1 VANVVQIDRDKMAES
16 DPIIIPLTRQ
26 TDLARM
32 AKVAAGD
39 RLVMKSVFEEFSGP
53 LNSFVRN
60 WLANP
65 HDASDVVSEVMIEV
79 WKNAARYEGRSA
91 LKSWIFSIARN
102 KSIDLNRKGARI
114 SYTDQ
119 VPDSA
124 DLSRDAVEHL
134 AASQNANVIKQ
145 ALEMLSP
152 PHRRAIH
159 LAFFEDMT
167 YAQIADIEACPVG
180 TIKTRILHAKKRL
193 MREVVKL
200 GRN

>member
-1 VANVVQIDRDKMAES
+1 
-16 DPIIIPLTRQ
+16 
-26 TDLARM
+26 M

-79 WKNAARYEGRSA
+79 WKNASRYEGRSA

-102 KSIDLNRKGARI
+102 KSVDQNRKGSRI

-134 AASQNANVIKQ
+134 AASQDAKVIKR
-145 ALEMLSP
+145 ALELLSP

-167 YAQIADIEACPVG
+167 YAQIADIEDCPVG

>member
-1 VANVVQIDRDKMAES
+1 MAES
-16 DPIIIPLTRQ
+16 DPIIIPITRQ
-26 TDLARM
+26 ADLARM

-79 WKNAARYEGRSA
+79 WKNASRYEGRSA

-102 KSIDLNRKGARI
+102 KSVDQNRKGSRI

-134 AASQNANVIKQ
+134 AASQDAKVIKR
-145 ALEMLSP
+145 ALELLSP

-167 YAQIADIEACPVG
+167 YAQIADIEDCPVG